1 MASVEFLNAAF
12 DSAMQDVR
20 GLVRLLPDIPFV
32 DEQSVAMQQLQSAQ
46 GRVMLLKLIK
56 NAIAAGEA
64 ADAAH
69 AKIEAKEAEVAK
81 PPA

>member
-32 DEQSVAMQQLQSAQ
+32 DEQSVAMKQLQSSE

-64 ADAAH
+64 ADAANEVI
-69 AKIEAKEAEVAK
+69 AKREAEIKA
-81 PPA
+81 